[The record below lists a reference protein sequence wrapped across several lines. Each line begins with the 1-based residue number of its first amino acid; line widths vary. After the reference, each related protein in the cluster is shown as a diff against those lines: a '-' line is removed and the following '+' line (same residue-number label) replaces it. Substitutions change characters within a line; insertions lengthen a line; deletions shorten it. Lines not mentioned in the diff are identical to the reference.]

1 MGRNFSRAC
10 GLFLFGIIFVLY
22 LTDDDSIHGVVDQL
36 NFMVVVPYLPEY
48 LLARLGLL
56 IHSVDCTSR
65 LLAAMHRRNVKMDFL
80 LAAYL
85 LISYFV
91 NAVSSL
97 FNVVQK

>member
-1 MGRNFSRAC
+1 M
-10 GLFLFGIIFVLY
+10 FLFGIIFVLY

-65 LLAAMHRRNVKMDFL
+65 LRAAMHRRNVKMDFL

-85 LISYFV
+85 LIS
-91 NAVSSL
+91 
-97 FNVVQK
+97 